1 MRLTLNVSRIC
12 LLRRHDFQRAVI
24 VAMVSMLMVE
34 STIYEVVYVV
44 AMGYGFM
51 TTTGTMN
58 MVMIVPYMVIDRMA
72 AIRVFR
78 ADFDNVFID
87 VVAMRMV

>member
-1 MRLTLNVSRIC
+1 MLMTISGHRIC
-12 LLRRHDFQRAVI
+12 LFSRHVLQRAVI
-24 VAMVSMLMVE
+24 DAMVAMLMVD

-44 AMGYGFM
+44 TVRYGFM